1 MSWFPFD
8 EQQCHLK
15 FGSWTYPN
23 TSINVD
29 ITDSYISDKSANYSF
44 RYEQRNQTEHRNKT
58 FEDWYSIVTGYEK
71 NGVSIPVF
79 NENFMFRKLYWLHL
93 KINNYH
99 LEYFYFR
106 NGNY

>member
-29 ITDSYISDKSANYSF
+29 ITDSDIPDKSANYSF
-44 RYEQRNQTEHRNKT
+44 RYEQRNQIEHGNKT
-58 FEDWYSIVTGYEK
+58 FEDWYSITTGYKK
-71 NGVSIPVF
+71 NGVSVF
-79 NENFMFRKLYWLHL
+79 LFNGNFRFRKLKCGRFLR
-93 KINNYH
+93 IIIVV
-99 LEYFYFR
+99 
-106 NGNY
+106 